1 MAQKKILRSKISEK
15 VSAEGRVRT
24 RARRGSIER
33 ALLGALVV
41 GGLMPIA
48 LAVPKVLSLLKDE
61 YRDAIFPPDPRQRLH
76 ETAARMKRKRWIAFE
91 TKDGRKHMRITEWG
105 MREMES
111 IRLGT
116 YAIRQPRKWDGRWR
130 MVMFDIVERRRKD
143 REKIRSILLNL
154 GLYRLQDSV
163 WVHPFDFEEAIA
175 LLKTEFRLG
184 ENLLYVI
191 VDAMDYDRRLR
202 DYFDLPL
209 AA

>member
-1 MAQKKILRSKISEK
+1 MVRQKIQQEKIPIT
-15 VSAEGRVRT
+15 VSTEGRVRA

-33 ALLGALVV
+33 ALLGALVI

-48 LAVPKVLSLLKDE
+48 LAAPKVLSLLKDE
-61 YRDAIFPPDPRQRLH
+61 YRDVIFPTDSRQRLH
-76 ETAARMKRKRWIAFE
+76 ETAARMKRKGWVVFE
-91 TKDGRKHMRITEWG
+91 MKDGRKHMRVTEKG
-105 MREMES
+105 MREITS

-116 YAIRQPRKWDGRWR
+116 YTIRQPRKWDGRWR

-163 WVHPFDFEEAIA
+163 WVHPFDFEEVIA

-184 ENLLYVI
+184 ENLLY
-191 VDAMDYDRRLR
+191 
-202 DYFDLPL
+202 FE
-209 AA
+209 

>member
-1 MAQKKILRSKISEK
+1 MVLKKILAKSSTE
-15 VSAEGRVRT
+15 ARVRT

-33 ALLGALVV
+33 ALLSALVV
-41 GGLMPIA
+41 GGLMPVA
-48 LAVPKVLSLLKDE
+48 LAAPKVLSLLKGE
-61 YRDAIFPPDPRQRLH
+61 YRDSIFPPDPRQRLH
-76 ETAARMKRKRWIAFE
+76 ETAARMKRKGWITFE
-91 TKDGRKHMRITEWG
+91 IKNGRKQMRITEKG
-105 MREMES
+105 MHEMKS
-111 IRLGT
+111 IRLGMFT
-116 YAIRQPRKWDGRWR
+116 IPQPRRWDGRWR

-184 ENLLYVI
+184 ENFLYVI